1 MCLPILWPRVTH
13 LSMPLSTSR
22 IPCDSQFSPVP
33 IGMLYGTVYIHIS
46 DAGIEPGTAARAV
59 GVTTNQPYYETTKE
73 C

>member
-1 MCLPILWPRVTH
+1 
-13 LSMPLSTSR
+13 MPLSTSR

-33 IGMLYGTVYIHIS
+33 IGMLYSVHIS
-46 DAGIEPGTAARAV
+46 DAGFEPGTAARAV